1 MRKFREKT
9 SAAENKN
16 MSFKSLAACLL
27 VFSTFPAHSDT
38 EFQITCPGRATM
50 TISRAQYGLTT
61 AMWPNHHFQVASG
74 KQLSQIDGG
83 DKVTIT
89 RFRNGDQL
97 IVDKSSGETFFAF
110 SGSSELVSC
119 SRTRDRETD
128 AISLERYD
136 GSLQSH
142 S

>member
-1 MRKFREKT
+1 
-9 SAAENKN
+9 
-16 MSFKSLAACLL
+16 MSIKSLAACLL
-27 VFSTFPAHSDT
+27 VFSAFPAHSDN

-50 TISRAQYGLTT
+50 TITRAQYGLTT
-61 AMWPNHHFQVASG
+61 AMWPNHHFQVAAG
-74 KQLSQIDGG
+74 KQRSQINGVN
-83 DKVTIT
+83 KVSIT

-110 SGSSELVSC
+110 TGSSELVSC
-119 SRTRDRETD
+119 SRSRDRQTS

-136 GSLQSH
+136 GSARSH